1 MGSITDPS
9 VRPLPGLGE
18 AMAQLFDRLM
28 AIPAPAHLIELVE
41 ALDGWGLVGAFVPP
55 ASGQA

>member
-41 ALDGWGLVGAFVPP
+41 ALDGWA
-55 ASGQA
+55 